1 MLAQLQSKPATCK
14 PYFAK
19 MKISSDPSAARAGAV
34 AGTGAPL
41 GWADFQLVLEVARQ
55 GSVAK
60 ACATLGA
67 THSTVLR
74 KLDAI
79 ELRLDTRLFER
90 THGRYVLTPAGH
102 EIEQAASTF
111 EPMAR
116 LAETRV
122 RGQDMRP
129 VGDVRVAV
137 ASILLE
143 QLLPGVL
150 VQFRSAFPEVRV
162 ELVAS
167 RDHVNLSRRDADV
180 AIRVADTVPDWM
192 VGRKL
197 AHLQFKVYGLRRSG
211 TRARLR
217 SVAELTQERR
227 WIAFERDSRELKFDR
242 WLQLQVPDSS
252 VVMRVDNFSHA
263 LRMVQAGLGI
273 AVLPAFLEEGISQ
286 LQPLTDA
293 IVPLE
298 TPLWLLTHPELK
310 NTMRIKVLLRAFG
323 PALAHAV
330 QAAQEH
336 STER

>member
-1 MLAQLQSKPATCK
+1 
-14 PYFAK
+14 
-19 MKISSDPSAARAGAV
+19 MKNTFNPPTSVAVASTSAAASGQR
-34 AGTGAPL
+34 L
-41 GWADFQLVLEVARQ
+41 GWADFQLVLEVARK

-60 ACATLGA
+60 ACESLGA
-67 THSTVLR
+67 THSTILR

-79 ELRLDTRLFER
+79 ETRLKTRLFER
-90 THGRYVLTPAGH
+90 VHGRYSLTPAGH
-102 EIEQAASTF
+102 EIEQVARTF
-111 EPMAR
+111 EPMAQ

-129 VGDVRVAV
+129 MGDVRVAV
-137 ASILLE
+137 SSILLE

-150 VQFRSAFPEVRV
+150 VQFRSAFPDVRI

-167 RDHVNLSRRDADV
+167 RDHVSLSRRDADV
-180 AIRVADTVPDWM
+180 AIRVADEVPEWL

-197 AHLQFKVYGLRRSG
+197 ASLQFKVYGLRLGAAR
-211 TRARLR
+211 TRLR
-217 SVAELTQERR
+217 SVASLTQERR
-227 WIAFERDSRELKFDR
+227 WIGFERDARELKFDR
-242 WLQLQVPDSS
+242 WLMAEVPDAS

-273 AVLPAFLEEGISQ
+273 AVLPSFLEESVPQ
-286 LQPLTDA
+286 LQPLTEA
-293 IVPLE
+293 IGALE

-330 QAAQEH
+330 QAAQEG
-336 STER
+336 SVAGNS